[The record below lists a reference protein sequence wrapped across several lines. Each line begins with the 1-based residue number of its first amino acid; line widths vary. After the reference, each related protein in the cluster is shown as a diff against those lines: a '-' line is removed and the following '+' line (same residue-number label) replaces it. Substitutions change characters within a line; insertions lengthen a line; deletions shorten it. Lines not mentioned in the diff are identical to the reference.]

1 MSGKFYN
8 NCPSAWQEKREQPPK
23 IHFTLLKSCLLG
35 LGGIAK
41 FKSKCSHCWR
51 HYKII
56 YY

>member
-23 IHFTLLKSCLLG
+23 IHFTLLKSCLLC

-56 YY
+56 Y